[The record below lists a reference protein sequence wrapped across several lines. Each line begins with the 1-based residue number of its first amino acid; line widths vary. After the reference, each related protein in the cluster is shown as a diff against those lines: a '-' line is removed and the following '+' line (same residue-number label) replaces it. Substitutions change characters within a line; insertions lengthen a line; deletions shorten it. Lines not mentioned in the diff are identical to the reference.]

1 MAKFNKD
8 SFSGTLG
15 VVVAISLIC
24 SVIVAGAA
32 VGLKPTQDEQKHIDK
47 QRNILSVAGL
57 LEKNTDV
64 GKVYAERIEPRVIDL
79 ATGDYVEAADF
90 NAALAIKDPNQSIQI
105 NPEDDVAGIRVRP
118 KYSDVYLV
126 KGEDGKINQVILP
139 MHSKGLWSM
148 IYAFVSLQ
156 PDGNTLNGLTYYQQ
170 GETAGLG
177 GEIANPLWQ
186 AQFAGKKLYN
196 EEGKVAIRVVR
207 GAGSDKTHGV
217 DGLSGASIT
226 TKGVQ
231 NSFVYWFGQNGFA
244 PYLAK
249 LKAEGVK

>member
-207 GAGSDKTHGV
+207 GAGSDKAHGV